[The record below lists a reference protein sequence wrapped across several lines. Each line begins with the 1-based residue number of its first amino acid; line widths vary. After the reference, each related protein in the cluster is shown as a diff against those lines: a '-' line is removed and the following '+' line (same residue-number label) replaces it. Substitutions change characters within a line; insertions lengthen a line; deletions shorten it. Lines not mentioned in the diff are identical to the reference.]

1 MEPMK
6 VVVNQ
11 VARFVYEYT
20 DSDVVWNIA
29 GRYKGRK
36 PEEFKPDRA
45 YGQ

>member
-1 MEPMK
+1 MRK
-6 VVVNQ
+6 LGAGSCGV
-11 VARFVYEYT
+11 VYEYT